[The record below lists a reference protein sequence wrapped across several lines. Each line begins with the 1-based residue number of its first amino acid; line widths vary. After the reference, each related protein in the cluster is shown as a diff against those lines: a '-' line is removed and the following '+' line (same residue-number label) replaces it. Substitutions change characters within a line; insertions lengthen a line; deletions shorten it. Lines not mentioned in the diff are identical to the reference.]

1 VVTIADIPRDG
12 NVSVSVAG
20 NVFTDYANN
29 GNQPS
34 NTVWFV
40 IDRVAP
46 STAVWLPDGLCS
58 RRHWARPQCGTI
70 CTLRSHHMCAV
81 AAAFSPFVD
90 VAAGQVLCC
99 NGEPFVSNSTTVSGT
114 VFVSETLALAPTL
127 HFITVTNADVV
138 GWEQLTLAE
147 AQRAAGTQACTACGL
162 VSRLVPV

>member
-1 VVTIADIPRDG
+1 
-12 NVSVSVAG
+12 
-20 NVFTDYANN
+20 
-29 GNQPS
+29 
-34 NTVWFV
+34 
-40 IDRVAP
+40 
-46 STAVWLPDGLCS
+46 
-58 RRHWARPQCGTI
+58 
-70 CTLRSHHMCAV
+70 MCAV

-162 VSRLVPV
+162 VSRLVPERLVPVLAADAIQVGVPVVLGSPQLAPLHGM

>member
-1 VVTIADIPRDG
+1 
-12 NVSVSVAG
+12 
-20 NVFTDYANN
+20 
-29 GNQPS
+29 
-34 NTVWFV
+34 
-40 IDRVAP
+40 
-46 STAVWLPDGLCS
+46 
-58 RRHWARPQCGTI
+58 
-70 CTLRSHHMCAV
+70 MCAV

-162 VSRLVPV
+162 VSRLVPILAADAIQVGVPVVLGSPQLARHVTWCQDWLPY